1 MYPSSKGLV
10 VVKLSPLL
18 TFSWINKR
26 SLSFLSYNKEKNK
39 HPIIKYMDMSHF
51 PHTSPFKRAPLTVP
65 QA

>member
-1 MYPSSKGLV
+1 MYLSSRGLV

-39 HPIIKYMDMSHF
+39 HPIMKYMDTSRF
-51 PHTSPFKRAPLTVP
+51 PHMSPFERAPLTVP